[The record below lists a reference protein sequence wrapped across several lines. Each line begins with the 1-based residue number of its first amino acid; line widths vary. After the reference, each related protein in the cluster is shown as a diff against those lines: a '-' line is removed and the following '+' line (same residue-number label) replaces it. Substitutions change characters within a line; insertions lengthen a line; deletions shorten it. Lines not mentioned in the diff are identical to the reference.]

1 MNKVRERIIEDSNYK
16 AYREFSEHKDLIA
29 FVIGAEYFTY
39 DYKTYTEL
47 EADFDEA
54 IVFVEK
60 DWLFDLM
67 IKDGIENPRLY
78 LQEEYDYD
86 DSENWFYAGA
96 KENKIVAVD
105 FN

>member
-16 AYREFSEHKDLIA
+16 AYRDLSEHKDLIA
-29 FVIGAEYFTY
+29 FVVGAEYFTY
-39 DYKTYTEL
+39 DSETHIEL

-78 LQEEYDYD
+78 LQEEYIYD
-86 DSENWFYAGA
+86 DSYYWFNEGA
-96 KENKIVAVD
+96 IENKIVAVD